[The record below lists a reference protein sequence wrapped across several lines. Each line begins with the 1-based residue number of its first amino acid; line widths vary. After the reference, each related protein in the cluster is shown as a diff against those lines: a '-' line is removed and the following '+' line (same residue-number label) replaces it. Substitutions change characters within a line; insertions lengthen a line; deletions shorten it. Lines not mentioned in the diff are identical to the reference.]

1 MTGLG
6 DTIACHLSSY
16 HIYLSRSLIVLLQS
30 INPQLRPFGLGPRLI
45 LPGDKSLRRVDLGR
59 EDTGAEA
66 EQNITVNQGLDRVNC
81 IR

>member
-1 MTGLG
+1 MYNYYPGPSA
-6 DTIACHLSSY
+6 TITTLDLR
-16 HIYLSRSLIVLLQS
+16 IRSKL
-30 INPQLRPFGLGPRLI
+30 LRPFGLGPRLQLI